1 MIVELKGSVKKLFAE
16 NQVTDNFSKRE
27 FVLTIDED
35 SKYSQ
40 DIIIQA
46 TNTKID
52 LLKNIVVG
60 NKVIA
65 KCSLK
70 GNEAKDGRYYVQLNL
85 WEIENKT
92 AQG

>member
-1 MIVELKGSVKKLFAE
+1 MIVELKGSVKKLLTE
-16 NQVTDNFSKRE
+16 KQVSDNFSKKE
-27 FVLTIDED
+27 FVVTIDED
-35 SKYSQ
+35 GKYPQ

-46 TNTKID
+46 ANSKID

-60 NKVIA
+60 NKVIVR
-65 KCSLK
+65 CSLK
-70 GNEAKDGRYYVQLNL
+70 GNEAKDGRYYLQLSL